1 MHIGH
6 RYGQS
11 VQRKMWF
18 RAPMDNSSRKPR
30 IRTRLRNGE
39 VASAAVLEGWLA
51 RQDSTSSVRWQL
63 IPTNQ
68 QAQVAL
74 W

>member
-1 MHIGH
+1 MPCHLKQAIGK
-6 RYGQS
+6 S
-11 VQRKMWF
+11 AI
-18 RAPMDNSSRKPR
+18 APGPGHPYH
-30 IRTRLRNGE
+30 TRLRNGE